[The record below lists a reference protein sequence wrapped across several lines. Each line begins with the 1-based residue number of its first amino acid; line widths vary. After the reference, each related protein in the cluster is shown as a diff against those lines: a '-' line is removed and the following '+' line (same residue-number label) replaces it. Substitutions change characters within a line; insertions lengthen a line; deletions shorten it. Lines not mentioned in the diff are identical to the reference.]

1 MHTLPIGDAPRRGR
15 AEDSGLTPR
24 GVSGWIVC
32 AGATRA
38 ISRGRV
44 KCPRLG
50 AVSAMECLA
59 CHLLVTVAP
68 ERDPRLACSTGE

>member
-1 MHTLPIGDAPRRGR
+1 MHTLPISDSPRRGR
-15 AEDSGLTPR
+15 AEDSGRTRR

-44 KCPRLG
+44 KCPRWG

-68 ERDPRLACSTGE
+68 ERDPRLACSTGA